1 MDTRCAPPPPPHLQ
15 TSSWLAWRRVLFP
28 PGQAPPL
35 HSGSGYPHAVERRTT
50 RTRQIPGPPQ
60 LPDVVYS
67 FHHEELTTVHHL
79 PGSANLQRQQVQ
91 EGGHPGCTNQ
101 QSFLHFSSCHPQN
114 TFNTIV
120 TGELLRALRCT
131 SDVTIYLE
139 TVDRLISKFQE
150 RGYPRVLLR
159 EADKLNHGQR
169 QGLLERKEKQQLQ
182 PDVTIFTTTHHPSL
196 TSSAVR
202 RVLSDEE
209 TPFRP
214 MVVRRRAPSHKDRLV
229 RARSDVIHNSSSTTC
244 SYGRITPNNI
254 S

>member
-1 MDTRCAPPPPPHLQ
+1 MSSIAFTMKSSQQSTTFLDLQ
-15 TSSWLAWRRVLFP
+15 IYKGSRFRREGILDVKLF
-28 PGQAPPL
+28 
-35 HSGSGYPHAVERRTT
+35 TK
-50 RTRQIPGPPQ
+50 
-60 LPDVVYS
+60 D
-67 FHHEELTTVHHL
+67 
-79 PGSANLQRQQVQ
+79 
-91 EGGHPGCTNQ
+91 TNQ

-120 TGELLRALRCT
+120 RGELLRALRCT

-150 RGYPRVLLR
+150 RGYPRVLLLR
-159 EADKLNHGQR
+159 EADKFNHGQR